1 MRLPLPV
8 YLSYSFIGIFFWN
21 ALLCGLGYFLQ
32 DNWPMV
38 TSWYTRY
45 KNILLPVLAILLL
58 FLISAK
64 FGKKEGKSLPK
75 KH

>member
-1 MRLPLPV
+1 
-8 YLSYSFIGIFFWN
+8 
-21 ALLCGLGYFLQ
+21 
-32 DNWPMV
+32 MV